1 MKLAAYFLLES
12 TRFCCIGVAILLE
25 SCFSSILD
33 PFEVQRLSGSY
44 AELWNMF
51 AVA

>member
-12 TRFCCIGVAILLE
+12 TSLCCIGVAILLE

-33 PFEVQRLSGSY
+33 LFEVQRLSGSHT
-44 AELWNMF
+44 ELGNMF